1 MILNATPEGGFS
13 IFKLIHT
20 FISATFL
27 VIAVWLFIRSFQGV
41 LKSKPYRKLDKYLSF
56 GFIASL
62 YLQLVFGL
70 ILFSNLGSTM
80 GYNYLSAD
88 SSVKIVS
95 KRLWP
100 VEHIVLMLFA
110 LLIANLGLIISL
122 STKSDRRKYMNTI
135 IYYSISLALIIFSLA
150 AIYLF

>member
-1 MILNATPEGGFS
+1 MVLDVAPKGGFS

-20 FISATFL
+20 FISITFL
-27 VIAVWLFIRSFQGV
+27 FIAIWLFVRS
-41 LKSKPYRKLDKYLSF
+41 LKGIAKKLKYQKLDKYLSF

-70 ILFSNLGSTM
+70 ILFSNLGSKM

-88 SSVKIVS
+88 NSVKVVS

-110 LLIANLGLIISL
+110 LLIANLGLIITL
-122 STKSDRRKYMNTI
+122 STKSDRRKYMSTI
-135 IYYSISLALIIFSLA
+135 IYYSISLGLIIFSLCV
-150 AIYLF
+150 IYLF